1 MKTKAKASDFVAAFI
16 ESSKAISHRVDVTV
30 HWTWEHFRGGKLIDQ
45 WEYDN
50 VCTDEGLDHMLDSTF
65 DAATQITAWYVE
77 IFESDTTP
85 DGDTTYAVPVYTPST
100 SYDEATRPVYT
111 AAAAASQVT
120 TNAAS
125 KAVFTISATKTIY
138 GAALVGGGAAATTKG
153 DVAGGGTLFSAS
165 KFTAAKAVVDDDVL
179 NVTIAITLADS

>member
-1 MKTKAKASDFVAAFI
+1 MKVKLSDKVSASVESAKALNQGINLTA
-16 ESSKAISHRVDVTV
+16 
-30 HWTWEHFRGGKLIDQ
+30 HWEWEHFRAGKLIDK

-50 VCTDEGLDHMLDSTF
+50 VCTDEGLDHMLDVTF
-65 DAATQITAWYVE
+65 HGVTPISPWYVE
-77 IFESDTTP
+77 IFEDDVTP
-85 DGDTTYAVPVYTPST
+85 DGATTYAVPVYTPST
-100 SYDEATRPVYT
+100 AYDEATRPEYVE
-111 AAAAASQVT
+111 AAAASKVT

-138 GAALVGGGAAATTKG
+138 GAALVGGETDGDTKG

-165 KFTAAKAVVDDDVL
+165 KFTAAKNVVDDDVL

>member
-1 MKTKAKASDFVAAFI
+1 MKAKASDTVSGI
-16 ESSKAISHRVDVTV
+16 VERPTRIGHNVDINV
-30 HWTWEHFRGGKLIDQ
+30 HWAWEHFRKGVLIDK

-65 DAATQITAWYVE
+65 DSATQITAWYVE
-77 IFESDTTP
+77 IFEDDVTP

-100 SYDEATRPVYT
+100 AYDEGTRPEYV

-120 TNAAS
+120 TNVAS
-125 KAVFTISATKTIY
+125 KAVFTISGTKTIY
-138 GAALVGGGAAATTKG
+138 GASLVGGGSAATTKG
-153 DVAGGGTLFSAS
+153 NVGGGGTLFSGSKFGAS
-165 KFTAAKAVVDDDVL
+165 KNVVDDDVL

>member
-1 MKTKAKASDFVAAFI
+1 MRVKISDKVSASVESAKALNHGINLTA
-16 ESSKAISHRVDVTV
+16 
-30 HWTWEHFRGGKLIDQ
+30 HWEWEHFRGGKLIDK

-65 DAATQITAWYVE
+65 DSATQITAWYVE
-77 IFESDTTP
+77 IFEDDVTP
-85 DGDTTYAVPVYTPST
+85 DGDTTYAVPVYTPSDA
-100 SYDEATRPVYT
+100 YDEATRPAYV

-125 KAVFTISATKTIY
+125 KAVFTIDATKTIY
-138 GAALVGGGAAATTKG
+138 GAALVGGGSDGDTPK

>member
-1 MKTKAKASDFVAAFI
+1 MRVKISDKVSASI
-16 ESSKAISHRVDVTV
+16 ESSKALNHGIKLTA
-30 HWTWEHFRGGKLIDQ
+30 HWEWEHFRGGKLIDQ

>member
-1 MKTKAKASDFVAAFI
+1 MKVKISDKVSATVESAKALNHGIKLTA
-16 ESSKAISHRVDVTV
+16 
-30 HWTWEHFRGGKLIDQ
+30 HWEWEQFRAGNLIDQ
-45 WEYDN
+45 WVYDN

-77 IFESDTTP
+77 IFEDDVTP
-85 DGDTTYAVPVYTPST
+85 DGDTTYAVPVYTPSI

-111 AAAAASQVT
+111 AAVAASRVT

-138 GAALVGGGAAATTKG
+138 GAALVGGGTDGDTKG

-165 KFTAAKAVVDDDVL
+165 KFGAAKNVIADDVL

>member
-1 MKTKAKASDFVAAFI
+1 MRVKISDKVSASI
-16 ESSKAISHRVDVTV
+16 ESSKALNHGIKLTA
-30 HWTWEHFRGGKLIDQ
+30 HWEWEHFRGGKLIDQ

-165 KFTAAKAVVDDDVL
+165 KFGAAKNVIADDVL